1 MDNFTRRG
9 LNSDL
14 RALKMKIQEVEE
26 RLNEEDED
34 EEHEVLGIKRIE
46 VASDRDFRTFYTISR
61 IVTLK
66 WHCTCPDARYRAPG
80 DCKHI
85 QRAQLMPLDRFE

>member
-14 RALKMKIQEVEE
+14 RAIKMKMAELED
-26 RLNEEDED
+26 RLSEEDEE
-34 EEHEVLGIKRIE
+34 EEHEVLGVKTLE
-46 VASDRDFRTFYTISR
+46 VQSDRDMRTWYTITR

-85 QRAQLMPLDRFE
+85 QRAQMLPLERFE

>member
-1 MDNFTRRG
+1 MDNFERRS

-14 RALKMKIQEVEE
+14 RAVKLKMAEIESRLEE
-26 RLNEEDED
+26 E
-34 EEHEVLGIKRIE
+34 EEHEVVGIKRLE
-46 VASDRDFRTFYTISR
+46 VQSDRDFRTFYTISR
-61 IVTLK
+61 IVTIK

-85 QRAQLMPLDRFE
+85 QRAQMMPLDRFE